1 MTGKEA
7 EIRISKLRSELHK
20 HNHRYYVLSDPKI
33 SDFEYDL
40 LMQELLSLENKFPQF
55 LDANSPSQRV
65 GNDINKEFQQVEH
78 KTPMLSLGNTYS
90 LEELQDFDKRIRK
103 DITEAFEYVCEL
115 KYDGTAISIHYS
127 NGRLIRGVTRGDGNF
142 GDDVTSNVRTINS
155 IPLKLIENNYP
166 GEFEIRGEI
175 IMPRPGFD
183 LLNKRREEM
192 GEAPLANPRNASSGT
207 LKMQNSAEV
216 ARRPLDCFFYAI
228 SGDELPYNSH
238 FENMI
243 AAKNWGFKISENIE
257 KCASIEDVYEYIKKW
272 DENRKQLPYDID
284 GVVIKVNSFHLQ
296 KRLGSTAKSPRWAI
310 SFKFETEQALTQLL
324 SISFQVGRTGSITP
338 VANLE
343 PVSLAGT
350 RVKRAS
356 LHNADQIELLDVRLR
371 DMVYVEKGGEIIPK
385 IVGVDKSQRKP
396 DSLAIEYITECPS
409 CHTELIRKEGEANH
423 YCPNETGCPPQIKGR
438 MEHFISR
445 KAMNID
451 GLGEETIDLL
461 FRNDLVKNPADLY
474 ELRKEQL
481 TGLER
486 LAEKSADNI
495 ISSIIESKKVPF
507 QRMLYALGIRYVG
520 ETVSKTL
527 AKYFRSMDQLKSA
540 SIEELVA
547 VDEVGE
553 KIAESVNQYF
563 RNADN
568 LNLITRL
575 ESEGLKMEMDEL
587 PGGSGKLNGLSF
599 VISGTFHEHS
609 REEIKAMIEQHGG
622 KNLSAVSSNANYLV
636 AGDKIGPAKLKK
648 AQKLNIPIISEEEF
662 IKMINQVQ

>member
-1 MTGKEA
+1 MTDKEA

-20 HNHRYYVLSDPKI
+20 HNHRYYVLSDPEI

-40 LMQELLSLENKFPQF
+40 LMQDLLSLENKFPQF
-55 LDANSPSQRV
+55 LDPNSPSQRV
-65 GNDINKEFQQVEH
+65 GNDINKEFQQVAH
-78 KTPMLSLGNTYS
+78 SSPMLSLGNTYS

-103 DITEAFEYVCEL
+103 DITETFEYVCEL

-127 NGRLIRGVTRGDGNF
+127 KGKLFRGVTRGDGNF

-155 IPLKLIENNYP
+155 IPLRLIENNYP
-166 GEFEIRGEI
+166 EKFEIRGEI

-216 ARRPLDCFFYAI
+216 AKRPLDCFFYAI
-228 SGDELPYNSH
+228 SGDNLPFSSH
-238 FENMI
+238 FENMM

-272 DENRKQLPYDID
+272 DKKRKQLPYDID
-284 GVVIKVNSFHLQ
+284 GVVIKVNSFQLQ
-296 KRLGSTAKSPRWAI
+296 KRLGFTAKSPRWAI

-356 LHNADQIELLDVRLR
+356 LHNADQIELLDVRVG

-385 IVGVDKSQRKP
+385 IIGVNKSQRKP
-396 DSLAIEYITECPS
+396 DTVTVKYITECPA
-409 CHTELIRKEGEANH
+409 CHTMLVRKEGEANH
-423 YCPNETGCPPQIKGR
+423 YCPNETACPPQIKGR

-451 GLGEETIDLL
+451 GLGVETIDLL
-461 FRNDLVKNPADLY
+461 FRNGLIKNPADLY
-474 ELRKEQL
+474 ELKKEQL

-486 LAEKSADNI
+486 FAEKSTDNI
-495 ISSIIESKKVPF
+495 IHSIVESKKVPF

-520 ETVSKTL
+520 ETVAKTL
-527 AKYFRSMDQLKSA
+527 AKHFRSMDQLMSA
-540 SIEELVA
+540 RIEELVA

-553 KIAESVNQYF
+553 KIAESVDQYF
-563 RNADN
+563 RNPAN
-568 LNLITRL
+568 LMLITNL
-575 ESEGLKMEMDEL
+575 KSHGLKMEMDEL
-587 PGGSGKLNGLSF
+587 PESSGKLNGLSF
-599 VISGTFHEHS
+599 VISGTFQDHS
-609 REEIKAMIEQHGG
+609 REGIKAVIEQHGG
-622 KNLSAVSSNANYLV
+622 KNLSAVSSNTNYLV
-636 AGDKIGPAKLKK
+636 AGNKIGPAKLKK
-648 AQKLNIPIISEEEF
+648 AQNLNIPILSEIEFLELIS
-662 IKMINQVQ
+662 

>member
-115 KYDGTAISIHYS
+115 KYDGTAISINYR

-228 SGDELPYNSH
+228 SGNELPYNSH
-238 FENMI
+238 YENMI

-257 KCASIEDVYEYIKKW
+257 KCASIEYVYEYIKKW
-272 DENRKQLPYDID
+272 DKKRKQLPYDID
-284 GVVIKVNSFHLQ
+284 GVVIKVNSFNLQ

-310 SFKFETEQALTQLL
+310 SFKFETEQAMTQLL

-343 PVSLAGT
+343 PVLLAGT

-356 LHNADQIELLDVRLR
+356 LHNADQIELLDVRLG

-385 IVGVDKSQRKP
+385 IIGVDKSQRKP
-396 DSLAIEYITECPS
+396 DSVAIEYITECPA
-409 CHTELIRKEGEANH
+409 CHTKLVRKEGEANH

-474 ELRKEQL
+474 ELKKEQL

-495 ISSIIESKKVPF
+495 ISSIVESKKVPF
-507 QRMLYALGIRYVG
+507 QRMLYALGIRYAG

-568 LNLITRL
+568 LILITSL
-575 ESEGLKMEMDEL
+575 ESHGLKMEMDEL
-587 PGGSGKLNGLSF
+587 PGGSGKLDNLSF
-599 VISGTFHEHS
+599 VISGT
-609 REEIKAMIEQHGG
+609 EEVDPPSG
-622 KNLSAVSSNANYLV
+622 
-636 AGDKIGPAKLKK
+636 
-648 AQKLNIPIISEEEF
+648 
-662 IKMINQVQ
+662 

>member
-1 MTGKEA
+1 MTDKEA

-20 HNHRYYVLSDPKI
+20 HNHRYYVLSDPVI
-33 SDFEYDL
+33 SDFEFDL
-40 LMQELLSLENKFPQF
+40 LMQELFSLENNFPQF
-55 LDANSPSQRV
+55 RDPNSPSQRV
-65 GNDINKEFQQVEH
+65 GNDINKEFQQVAH
-78 KTPMLSLGNTYS
+78 NSPMLSLGNTYS

-127 NGRLIRGVTRGDGNF
+127 NGKLIRGVTRGDGNF
-142 GDDVTSNVRTINS
+142 GDDVTVNVRTIKS
-155 IPLKLIENNYP
+155 IPLRLIRNNYP
-166 GEFEIRGEI
+166 EEFEIRGEI

-192 GEAPLANPRNASSGT
+192 GDAPLANPRNASSGT

-216 ARRPLDCFFYAI
+216 AKRPLDCFFYAI

-238 FENMI
+238 YENMM

-257 KCASIEDVYEYIKKW
+257 KCDSVEDVYEYIKKW
-272 DENRKQLPYDID
+272 DKKRKQLPFDID
-284 GVVIKVNSFHLQ
+284 GVVIKVNSFQLQ
-296 KRLGSTAKSPRWAI
+296 EGLGFTAKSPRWAI
-310 SFKFETEQALTQLL
+310 SYKFETEQALTQLL

-343 PVSLAGT
+343 PVLLAGT

-356 LHNADQIELLDVRLR
+356 LHNADQIELLDVRTG

-385 IVGVDKSQRKP
+385 IVGVDKSQRK
-396 DSLAIEYITECPS
+396 SNTVAIEYITECPA
-409 CHTELIRKEGEANH
+409 CQTKLVRKDGEANH

-438 MEHFISR
+438 LEHFISR

-451 GLGEETIDLL
+451 GLGGETIDLL
-461 FRNDLVKNPADLY
+461 FRNGLVKNPADLY
-474 ELRKEQL
+474 ELKKEQL
-481 TGLER
+481 KGLER

-495 ISSIIESKKVPF
+495 VRSIVDSKKVPF
-507 QRMLYALGIRYVG
+507 QRVLYALGIRYVG

-527 AKYFRSMDQLKSA
+527 AKHFRSMDSLMST

-553 KIAESVNQYF
+553 KIAESVEQYF
-563 RNADN
+563 RNTDN
-568 LNLITRL
+568 LMLVTSL
-575 ESEGLKMEMDEL
+575 KHHGLKMEMDEL
-587 PGGSGKLNGLSF
+587 PGSSDKLNGLSF
-599 VISGTFHEHS
+599 VISGTFLEHS
-609 REEIKAMIEQHGG
+609 REEIKAIIEQNGG

-648 AQKLNIPIISEEEF
+648 AQNLNIPIISEIEF
-662 IKMINQVQ
+662 LKMIN

>member
-1 MTGKEA
+1 MTNKEA

-20 HNHRYYVLSDPKI
+20 HNHRYYVLSNPEI

-40 LMQELLSLENKFPQF
+40 LMQDLLSLENKFPQF
-55 LDANSPSQRV
+55 QDPNSPSQRV
-65 GNDINKEFQQVEH
+65 GNDINKEFQQVAH
-78 KTPMLSLGNTYS
+78 SSPMLSLGNTYS

-103 DITEAFEYVCEL
+103 DVTETFEYVCEL

-127 NGRLIRGVTRGDGNF
+127 NGKLIRGVTRGDGNY
-142 GDDVTSNVRTINS
+142 GDDVTTNVRTIKS
-155 IPLKLIENNYP
+155 IPLRLISNNYP
-166 GEFEIRGEI
+166 DEFEIRGEI

-183 LLNKRREEM
+183 LLNKRRVEM
-192 GEAPLANPRNASSGT
+192 GDAPLANPRNASSGT

-216 ARRPLDCFFYAI
+216 AKRPLDCFFYAI
-228 SGDELPYNSH
+228 SGVDLPYSSH
-238 FENMI
+238 FENMM

-272 DENRKQLPYDID
+272 DKKRKQLPYDID
-284 GVVIKVNSFHLQ
+284 GVVIKVNSFQLQ
-296 KRLGSTAKSPRWAI
+296 KRLGFTAKSPRWAI

-343 PVSLAGT
+343 PVLLAGT

-356 LHNADQIELLDVRLR
+356 LHNADQIELLDVRIG

-396 DSLAIEYITECPS
+396 DTVAVKYITTCPA
-409 CHTELIRKEGEANH
+409 CDTKLVRKDGEANH

-438 MEHFISR
+438 LEHFISR

-451 GLGEETIDLL
+451 GLGGETIDLL

-474 ELRKEQL
+474 KLTKEQL
-481 TGLER
+481 KGLER
-486 LAEKSADNI
+486 HAEKSADNI
-495 ISSIIESKKVPF
+495 VRSIDESKKVPF

-527 AKYFRSMDQLKSA
+527 AKHFRSMDSLISA
-540 SIEELVA
+540 SIEEMVA

-553 KIAESVNQYF
+553 KIAESVDQYF
-563 RNADN
+563 KDPDN
-568 LNLITRL
+568 LMLITNL
-575 ESEGLKMEMDEL
+575 KSHGLQMEMDEL
-587 PGGSGKLNGLSF
+587 PGSSVKLNGLSF
-599 VISGTFHEHS
+599 VISGTFQDHS

-622 KNLSAVSSNANYLV
+622 KNLSAISSNTNYLV

-648 AQKLNIPIISEEEF
+648 AHNLKISIISEIELIEL
-662 IKMINQVQ
+662 IS